1 MEHKLGLIG
10 CGVVGQGLLQ
20 ILHDKKDYLR
30 DAFGFEARVVAI
42 ADKLKG
48 TLIVPEGIDIPAVL
62 ALLGAGKG
70 LAEYPKATPAQV
82 EALDPLDMIERTDAD
97 IIAEMTYTDIKT
109 GEPASSYIKKALRTG
124 KSVVTSNKGPAALH
138 YREIQELAR
147 QNGLHFRIEGTVMS
161 GTPVFHL
168 AESGLA
174 GNTVREV
181 KGILNGT
188 TNFILTKM
196 ETEGMDYGPALAL
209 AQKLGYAEADP
220 TADVEGFDAL
230 AKVVILSNV
239 LLGGS
244 LKTTDVPCKGIS
256 VHHQGRRRGGQGPGL
271 PLQAHRPR
279 QERERRHH
287 RVRLPAEAAPVRSP
301 GRGHGRP
308 ERPQPRDR
316 PDGQDHHPG
325 RRGGQARNG
334 LRDPVGYPG
343 RSSLLRL
350 GTRTEGTC
358 PPYRSERRGYS
369 EASLTDAA
377 SSLYARAA
385 VTTVSCRLP

>member
-1 MEHKLGLIG
+1 MEHKIGLIG

-20 ILHDKKDYLR
+20 ILHDKKTHLR
-30 DAFGFEARVVAI
+30 DAYGFEARVVAI

-62 ALLGAGKG
+62 AILGAGKV
-70 LAEYPKATPAQV
+70 LADYPKADKGQTEP
-82 EALDPLDMIERTDAD
+82 LDPLDMIGRTDAD

-109 GEPASSYIKKALRTG
+109 GEPATSYIKKALRAG

-138 YREIQELAR
+138 YRELQDLAR
-147 QNGLHFRIEGTVMS
+147 LNGVHFRIEGTVMS

-174 GNTVREV
+174 GNSVREV

-220 TADVEGFDAL
+220 TADVEGHDAL

-239 LLGGS
+239 LLGGA
-244 LKTTDVPCKGIS
+244 LKTADVSCKGIS
-256 VHHQGRRRGGQGPGL
+256 AITKADVEAAKAQGYRYKLIGHAKLENGAVTASVSPQKL
-271 PLQAHRPR
+271 PLSDPLAGVMGAQNALSLETDLMGKVTIQGAGAGKIETGFAILSDILAVHRSR
-279 QERERRHH
+279 
-287 RVRLPAEAAPVRSP
+287 
-301 GRGHGRP
+301 
-308 ERPQPRDR
+308 
-316 PDGQDHHPG
+316 
-325 RRGGQARNG
+325 
-334 LRDPVGYPG
+334 
-343 RSSLLRL
+343 
-350 GTRTEGTC
+350 
-358 PPYRSERRGYS
+358 
-369 EASLTDAA
+369 
-377 SSLYARAA
+377 
-385 VTTVSCRLP
+385 